1 LKGALLLCE
10 NLSYVKGIS
19 KDARA
24 LCLWFLDTW
33 EVSLEKKPQKEE
45 KKRGFQADLYAQ

>member
-1 LKGALLLCE
+1 MRGHYACLPA
-10 NLSYVKGIS
+10 
-19 KDARA
+19 
-24 LCLWFLDTW
+24 CLWFLDTW